1 MNLAY
6 QIFNIPGI
14 NEERDRNKSRIE
26 SSLELPKL
34 SSPTMTSQDP
44 CPLYFAK
51 KFKPGEVGLWHST
64 VLALRE
70 FAASDYD
77 ALLILEDDIL
87 LDPDFLYYSK
97 MYLDRLPMFWD
108 YFYQYVHPWQGDNN
122 YTDSCEIGDTRIC
135 RSYQV
140 WSNACFWISKKGAER
155 LLEAV
160 AQQPIDEAVDWYILK
175 RGMERSW
182 DVYTLKPNVEMF
194 CNIGGF
200 ESTIQN
206 FQDYPQESEQSL

>member
-14 NEERDRNKSRIE
+14 NEERDRNKSLIE

-44 CPLYFAK
+44 CPFYFSK
-51 KFKPGEVGLWHST
+51 MFKPGEVGLWHST

-70 FAASDYD
+70 FAVSDYD

-97 MYLDRLPMFWD
+97 LYLERLPMFWD
-108 YFYQYVHPWQGDNN
+108 FFYQYVHPWQGDNN
-122 YTDSCEIGDTRIC
+122 YNDSYEIGDTRIC

-140 WSNACFWISKKGAER
+140 WSNACFWVSKKGAER

-160 AQQPIDEAVDWYILK
+160 AQRPIDEAVDWYILK
-175 RGMERSW
+175 RGMTREW
-182 DVYTLKPNVEMF
+182 DVYTLKPNVAMF

-200 ESTIQN
+200 ITTIQ
-206 FQDYPQESEQSL
+206 DG